1 MHDGRF
7 DTLRDVLDFY
17 DDGVEETP
25 NISPEMY
32 QDNGNPGIPMTEDE
46 KTKIIAF
53 LKTLSDIDFTLD
65 EHILNSNNLIHHHYQ
80 YRAKVC

>member
-7 DTLRDVLDFY
+7 DTLKDVLDFY

-32 QDNGNPGIPMTEDE
+32 QDNGNPGIPLTEDE

-65 EHILNSNNLIHHHYQ
+65 ERYSEF
-80 YRAKVC
+80 